1 LNHLATLALLSN
13 EYERA
18 VALSSESL
26 GIERKRRDNRT
37 TAIAL
42 TTLGFA
48 LCGQGEL
55 DEAVT
60 QFREA
65 LTLQTTLTEKRI
77 AQYSLM
83 GMALVA
89 FTAGQ
94 TARAVRLF
102 GAADA
107 LREIIG
113 TPLPPSQQ
121 PIYDAL
127 VKSMRAELGQPAFEA
142 LWAEGH
148 ELTLQQA
155 IEFALND
162 PG

>member
-1 LNHLATLALLSN
+1 M
-13 EYERA
+13 
-18 VALSSESL
+18 
-26 GIERKRRDNRT
+26 ERKRRDNRT

-48 LCGQGEL
+48 LCGLGEL
-55 DEAVT
+55 DQAAT
-60 QFREA
+60 RFTEA

-83 GMALVA
+83 GVGLVA
-89 FTAGQ
+89 FTKGQ

-107 LREIIG
+107 LRQVIG

-121 PIYDAL
+121 PLFDAL
-127 VKSMRAELGQPAFEA
+127 VKSMRAELGDTPFEA
-142 LWAEGH
+142 AWTEGH
-148 ELTLQQA
+148 DLTLQKA
-155 IEFALND
+155 IEFALKD
-162 PG
+162 LS